1 MESKKEERDM
11 SFDKQQFIHELISP
25 NSSKIVL
32 LVMDGV
38 GDITNE
44 EGLTPLMKAST
55 PNLDKLAQLSDLGQ
69 TVPVIQGVTPGSGP
83 GHLGLFGYDPIKYQI
98 GRGILEALGEDIEV
112 GELDVVARG
121 NFATID
127 GNIVVD
133 RRAGRPATEESAKVV
148 EILNA
153 NIKEIEDVKITFY
166 PGKEHRF
173 VLKLTGEGLHD
184 NIEDADPQKEGKP
197 IKYTSPLSTE
207 AEKTARIVN
216 KLLDRIKEVLK
227 DQPKMNFALVRG
239 FSKYPKLPQF
249 PEVYKLKAGAIAVYP
264 MYKGLAKLVGM
275 TIIPTGQT
283 IEDEIETL
291 KKEWNNYDF
300 FFVHVKKTD
309 SYGEDGKFDEKV
321 HVIENVDK
329 VIPEILA
336 LNPDVLVITG
346 DHSTPC
352 PMKGHSFHPV
362 PVMFYAKFTRKGL
375 SKAFNEFEC
384 ARGTIGNIH
393 ATDVMNLILGYSG
406 RLEKFGA

>member
-1 MESKKEERDM
+1 LESKKEERDM

>member
-1 MESKKEERDM
+1 LESKKEERDM

-329 VIPEILA
+329 VIPEVLA

>member
-1 MESKKEERDM
+1 M

-362 PVMFYAKFTRKGL
+362 PVMFYAKLTRKGL

>member
-1 MESKKEERDM
+1 M
-11 SFDKQQFIHELISP
+11 SFDKQQFVHELITP

-32 LVMDGV
+32 LVMDGI
-38 GDITNE
+38 GDLPNE
-44 EGLTPLMKAST
+44 EGLTPLMKANT
-55 PNLDKLAQLSDLGQ
+55 PNLDKVAQMSDLGQ
-69 TVPVIQGVTPGSGP
+69 TIPVLQGITPGSGP
-83 GHLGLFGYDPIKYQI
+83 GHLSLFGYDPIRYQI
-98 GRGILEALGEDIEV
+98 GRGILEALGEDIDV

-121 NFATID
+121 NFATIQGD
-127 GNIVVD
+127 IVVD

-153 NIKEIEDVKITFY
+153 NIKEIEDVKVQFY

-173 VLKLTGEGLHD
+173 VLKLTGEGLSD
-184 NIEDADPQKEGKP
+184 KIEDADPQKEGKP
-197 IKYTSPLSTE
+197 IKFTSALSPE

-216 KLLDRIKEVLK
+216 KLLERIKEVLK
-227 DQPKMNFALVRG
+227 DQPKLNFALVRG
-239 FSKYPKLPQF
+239 FSKYPQLPQF

-291 KKEWNNYDF
+291 KTEWNDYDF
-300 FFVHVKKTD
+300 FFVHIKKTD
-309 SYGEDGKFDEKV
+309 SYGEDGKFDDKV

-329 VIPEILA
+329 IIPEILA
-336 LNPDVLVITG
+336 LNPDVLVVTG

-352 PMKGHSFHPV
+352 AMKGHSFHPV
-362 PVMFYAKFTRKGL
+362 PIMFCAKYTRKGL

-384 ARGTIGNIH
+384 ARGTIGTIH
-393 ATDVMNLILGYSG
+393 ATDVMNLIMAYSG
-406 RLEKFGA
+406 KFEKFGA

>member
-1 MESKKEERDM
+1 MN
-11 SFDKQQFIHELISP
+11 FDKQEFVHELISP
-25 NSSKIVL
+25 NASKIVL
-32 LVMDGV
+32 LVMDGI
-38 GDITNE
+38 GDLPNE
-44 EGLTPLMKAST
+44 EGVTPLMKANI

-69 TVPVIQGVTPGSGP
+69 TIPVMHGITPGSGP

-127 GNIVVD
+127 GDIVID
-133 RRAGRPATEESAKVV
+133 RRAGRPSTEESAKVV
-148 EILNA
+148 EKLNA
-153 NIKEIEDVKITFY
+153 NIKEIEDVKVTFY

-173 VLKLTGEGLHD
+173 VLKLTGEGLSD

-197 IKYTSPLSTE
+197 IKYTTALSTE

-216 KLLDRIKEVLK
+216 KLLERIKEVLK
-227 DQPKMNFALVRG
+227 DEPKMNFALVRG

-249 PEVYKLKAGAIAVYP
+249 PEVYKLRAGAIAVYP

-291 KKEWNNYDF
+291 KKEWNNFDF
-300 FFVHVKKTD
+300 FFVHIKKTD

-321 HVIENVDK
+321 HVIENVDR
-329 VIPEILA
+329 VLPEILA
-336 LNPDVLVITG
+336 LNPDVLVVTG

-352 PMKGHSFHPV
+352 AMKGHSFHPV
-362 PVMFYAKFTRKGL
+362 PIMFFAKHTRKGL

-384 ARGTIGNIH
+384 ARGTLGTIH
-393 ATDVMNLILGYSG
+393 ATDVMNLILAYSG

>member
-1 MESKKEERDM
+1 M
-11 SFDKQQFIHELISP
+11 SFDKQEFVRELISP
-25 NSSKIVL
+25 NNSKIVL

-44 EGLTPLMKAST
+44 DGLTPLMKAQT
-55 PNLDKLAQLSDLGQ
+55 PNLDKIAQLSDLGQ

-98 GRGILEALGEDIEV
+98 GRGILEALGENIEV
-112 GELDVVARG
+112 GELDLVARG
-121 NFATID
+121 NFATINGD
-127 GNIVVD
+127 TVVD
-133 RRAGRPATEESAKVV
+133 RRAGRPTTEESAKVV

-153 NIKEIEDVKITFY
+153 NIKEIEDVKVTFY

-173 VLKLTGEGLHD
+173 VLKLTGEGLCD

-197 IKYTSPLSTE
+197 IKYTTALSPD

-216 KLLDRIKEVLK
+216 KLLDKIREVLK
-227 DQPKMNFALVRG
+227 DQPKLNFALVRG
-239 FSKYPKLPQF
+239 FSKYPQLPQF
-249 PEVYKLKAGAIAVYP
+249 PEVYKLRAGAIAVYP

-300 FFVHVKKTD
+300 FFIHIKKTD

-336 LNPDVLVITG
+336 LNPDVLVVTG

-352 PMKGHSFHPV
+352 AMKGHSFHPV
-362 PVMFYAKFTRKGL
+362 PIMFCSKFTRKGL

-384 ARGTIGNIH
+384 ARGTIGTIH
-393 ATDVMNLILGYSG
+393 ATDVMNLILGYAG

>member
-1 MESKKEERDM
+1 M

-329 VIPEILA
+329 VIPEVLA

>member
-1 MESKKEERDM
+1 M

-25 NSSKIVL
+25 NNSKIVL

-44 EGLTPLMKAST
+44 EALTPLMKAST

-112 GELDVVARG
+112 RELDVVARG

-148 EILNA
+148 EILNS

-227 DQPKMNFALVRG
+227 DQPRMNFALVRG

-362 PVMFYAKFTRKGL
+362 PAMFYAKFTRKGL

>member
-1 MESKKEERDM
+1 MN
-11 SFDKQQFIHELISP
+11 FDKQQFVHELITP
-25 NSSKIVL
+25 NGSKIVL
-32 LVMDGV
+32 LVMDGI
-38 GDITNE
+38 GDLPNE
-44 EGLTPLMKAST
+44 EGLTPLMKANT
-55 PNLDKLAQLSDLGQ
+55 PNLDKVAQMSDLGQ
-69 TVPVIQGVTPGSGP
+69 TIPVLQGITPGSGP
-83 GHLGLFGYDPIKYQI
+83 GHLSLFGYDPIRYQI

-121 NFATID
+121 NFATIQGD
-127 GNIVVD
+127 IVVD

-148 EILNA
+148 EFLNA
-153 NIKEIEDVKITFY
+153 NIKEIEDVKVQFY

-173 VLKLTGEGLHD
+173 VLKLTGEGLSD
-184 NIEDADPQKEGKP
+184 KIEDADPQKEGKP
-197 IKYTSPLSTE
+197 IKFTSALSPE

-216 KLLDRIKEVLK
+216 KLLERIKEVLK
-227 DQPKMNFALVRG
+227 DQPKLNFALVRG
-239 FSKYPKLPQF
+239 FSKYPQLPQF

-300 FFVHVKKTD
+300 FFVHIKKTD
-309 SYGEDGKFDEKV
+309 SYGEDGKFDDKV

-329 VIPEILA
+329 IIPEILA
-336 LNPDVLVITG
+336 LNPDVLVVTG

-352 PMKGHSFHPV
+352 AMKGHSFHPV
-362 PVMFYAKFTRKGL
+362 PIMFCAKYTRRGL

-384 ARGTIGNIH
+384 ARGTIGTIH
-393 ATDVMNLILGYSG
+393 ATDVMNLIMAYSG
-406 RLEKFGA
+406 RFEKFGA

>member
-1 MESKKEERDM
+1 M
-11 SFDKQQFIHELISP
+11 SFDKQEFVRELISP
-25 NSSKIVL
+25 NNSKIIL

-44 EGLTPLMKAST
+44 DGLTPLMKAQT
-55 PNLDKLAQLSDLGQ
+55 PNLDKVAQLSDLGQ
-69 TVPVIQGVTPGSGP
+69 TVPVIHGVTPGSGP

-98 GRGILEALGEDIEV
+98 GRGILEALGENIEV
-112 GELDVVARG
+112 GELDLVARG
-121 NFATID
+121 NFATINGD
-127 GNIVVD
+127 TVVD
-133 RRAGRPATEESAKVV
+133 RRAGRPTTEESAKVV

-153 NIKEIEDVKITFY
+153 NIKEIEDVKVTFY

-173 VLKLTGEGLHD
+173 VLKLTGEGLSD

-197 IKYTSPLSTE
+197 IKYTTALSPD

-216 KLLDRIKEVLK
+216 KLLDKIREVLK
-227 DQPKMNFALVRG
+227 DQPKLNFALVRG
-239 FSKYPKLPQF
+239 FSKYPQLPQF
-249 PEVYKLKAGAIAVYP
+249 PEVYKLRAGAIAVYP

-300 FFVHVKKTD
+300 FFIHIKKTD

-336 LNPDVLVITG
+336 LNPDVLVVTG

-352 PMKGHSFHPV
+352 AMKGHSFHPV
-362 PVMFYAKFTRKGL
+362 PIMFCSKFTRKAL

-384 ARGTIGNIH
+384 ARGTIGTIH
-393 ATDVMNLILGYSG
+393 ATDVMNLILGYAG

>member
-1 MESKKEERDM
+1 LESKKEERDM

-173 VLKLTGEGLHD
+173 VLKLTGEGLYD